1 MPWLFPL
8 EALATNAEAN
18 IVSGFLNYMT
28 TAQKNA
34 IQEPAKGQRFTTEG
48 VGDVGACGGGGTH
61 ARPSLSSCLTPTS
74 DSHFNFRSPGFLI
87 QEGRYYITSFVS
99 LKRMVFTHPFI
110 LFSQPASQQILIEH

>member
-48 VGDVGACGGGGTH
+48 VGDVGACGGGGPMLVPVL
-61 ARPSLSSCLTPTS
+61 AL
-74 DSHFNFRSPGFLI
+74 
-87 QEGRYYITSFVS
+87 V
-99 LKRMVFTHPFI
+99 
-110 LFSQPASQQILIEH
+110 